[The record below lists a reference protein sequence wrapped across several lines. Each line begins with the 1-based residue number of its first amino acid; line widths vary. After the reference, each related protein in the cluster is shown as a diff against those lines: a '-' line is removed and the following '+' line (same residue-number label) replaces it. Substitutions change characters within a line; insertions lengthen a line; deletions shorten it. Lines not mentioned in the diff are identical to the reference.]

1 MGLFILFTTILGIA
15 ALLSSSLAYEF
26 GFYSF
31 GDWSSW
37 VGWGGLSFFIFAIIG
52 IAFKKALEQIV
63 FVILKRFSNSRKHS
77 ETANRDR
84 VDDERRCFLQ
94 HSINI
99 GIIAASGSLAFSG
112 LAEGLGFP
120 QVKKV
125 DIKIENLKPDL
136 EGLSIVQISDL
147 HIFSAIH
154 HHWVQNLVERVNSLT
169 PDIISITGDIVDAP
183 YSQLSYDVAP
193 LAGLNARFGNF
204 FVTGNHEYMAEAGG
218 VDEWIRELENLGL
231 ILLLNNHRIISQ
243 GRSMILIGGVADYS
257 APYRSSHDS
266 SPAQA
271 MGDASNADIK
281 ILLAHQP
288 QSVYEAAQAG
298 FDLQLSGHTH
308 GGMFSLVRWLRSWS
322 HPFQAGL
329 YKYKNTQLYVNS
341 GTGYWGIPLR
351 YGTPPEITHL
361 KLTAQKNRVGAMKRQ
376 F

>member
-1 MGLFILFTTILGIA
+1 MGLFLLFSTIFGIA
-15 ALLSSSLAYEF
+15 ALLSSVLAYDF

-37 VGWGGLSFFIFAIIG
+37 TGWGGLTFFILAIIG
-52 IAFKKALEQIV
+52 IGLKKALERIV
-63 FVILKRFSNSRKHS
+63 FSILKRFSNFREHS
-77 ETANRDR
+77 ETVNEEKFDG
-84 VDDERRCFLQ
+84 ERRRFLQ
-94 HSINI
+94 CSMNI
-99 GIIAASGSLAFSG
+99 GIIAASGSLTFSG

-125 DIKIENLKPDL
+125 DIKIENLQPDL
-136 EGLSIVQISDL
+136 EGFSIVQLSDL

-154 HHWVQNLVERVNSLT
+154 HNWVRNLVERVNILT
-169 PDIISITGDIVDAP
+169 PDIIALTGDIVDAP
-183 YSQLSYDVAP
+183 YSQLSFNVAP
-193 LAGLNARFGNF
+193 LADLTARFGKF

-218 VDEWIRELENLGL
+218 VDEWLREMENLGL
-231 ILLLNNHRIISQ
+231 TILLNNHRIISQ
-243 GRSMILIGGVADYS
+243 GSGMIHIGGVADYS
-257 APYRSSHDS
+257 APYRSNHDS

-271 MGDASNADIK
+271 MGDASIADVK

-308 GGMFSLVRWLRSWS
+308 GGMFSLVRWLKSLS

-329 YKYKNTQLYVNS
+329 YKYKNTQLYVSS

-361 KLTAQKNRVGAMKRQ
+361 KLTVQKNKVEA
-376 F
+376 

>member
-1 MGLFILFTTILGIA
+1 MGIFILFITALGIA
-15 ALLSSSLAYEF
+15 ALLSSSLAYGF
-26 GFYSF
+26 GLYSF

-37 VGWGGLSFFIFAIIG
+37 VGWGGLSFFVFAIIG
-52 IAFKKALEQIV
+52 IGFRKTLESIV
-63 FVILKRFSNSRKHS
+63 FVILKRFSNSRKYS
-77 ETANRDR
+77 ETANGQRFDSK
-84 VDDERRCFLQ
+84 RRCFLQ

-112 LAEGLGFP
+112 VAEGLGFP

-125 DIKIENLKPDL
+125 NIKIENLHPDL
-136 EGLSIVQISDL
+136 EGFSIVQISDL

-154 HHWVQNLVERVNSLT
+154 HHWVKDVVERVNSLT
-169 PDIISITGDIVDAP
+169 PDIIAVTGDIVDAP
-183 YSQLSYDVAP
+183 YSQLSYDVTP
-193 LAGLNARFGNF
+193 LAGLNARFGNY
-204 FVTGNHEYMAEAGG
+204 FVTGNHEYMAETGG

-231 ILLLNNHRIISQ
+231 IHLLNNHRIISQ
-243 GRSMILIGGVADYS
+243 DRGMMLIGGVADYS

-271 MGDASNADIK
+271 MGDASNANVK

-308 GGMFSLVRWLRSWS
+308 GGMFSLFRWLRSWS

-361 KLTAQKNRVGAMKRQ
+361 NLTLQKSSVEALSRQ